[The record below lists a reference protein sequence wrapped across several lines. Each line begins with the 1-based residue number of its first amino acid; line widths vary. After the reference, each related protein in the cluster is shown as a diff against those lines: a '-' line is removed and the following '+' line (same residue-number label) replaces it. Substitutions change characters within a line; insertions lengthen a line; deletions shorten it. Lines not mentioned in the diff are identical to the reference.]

1 MDEKSKQIQIR
12 KVPTRKLL
20 ASVKLD
26 IRKAMRASASPPKP
40 KKTK

>member
-1 MDEKSKQIQIR
+1 MDDQSKSIEIR

-26 IRKAMRASASPPKP
+26 IRKTMQASPSPRKIL
-40 KKTK
+40 KKK